1 LTKTVGIDR
10 KFRITCAIKYD
21 INLLN
26 GDMTGKTDRDPSTLF
41 KKVQII
47 NELGLHA
54 RAATAIAKIAQTA
67 SSTIWIKKDRNMAD
81 ASSIIDILT
90 LECTK
95 GSWITLQS
103 ENPAD
108 HHLLLRIH
116 ECVESGFG
124 E

>member
-1 LTKTVGIDR
+1 
-10 KFRITCAIKYD
+10 
-21 INLLN
+21 
-26 GDMTGKTDRDPSTLF
+26 MTGKKDRQPSTCL
-41 KKVQII
+41 KRVQIT

-54 RAATAIAKIAQTA
+54 RAATIIAKKAQAAT
-67 SSTIWIKKDRNMAD
+67 SNIWIIKEDEMAD

-95 GSWITLQS
+95 GSWITLKS

-108 HHLLLRIH
+108 HHVLLDII

>member
-1 LTKTVGIDR
+1 MKCS
-10 KFRITCAIKYD
+10 F
-21 INLLN
+21 NLLN
-26 GDMTGKTDRDPSTLF
+26 WDMTGITNNDPSTLA

-54 RAATAIAKIAQTA
+54 RAATAIAKIAQSAT
-67 SSTIWIKKDRNMAD
+67 SPIWIMKDRNTAD

-108 HHLLLRIH
+108 HHLLIRIH
-116 ECVESGFG
+116 DCVESGFG

>member
-1 LTKTVGIDR
+1 MTAKTEKR
-10 KFRITCAIKYD
+10 
-21 INLLN
+21 
-26 GDMTGKTDRDPSTLF
+26 PSTF
-41 KKVQII
+41 SKKVKII

-54 RAATAIAKIAQTA
+54 RAAAIIAKIAQQAT
-67 SSTIWIKKDRNMAD
+67 SKIWISKSSESAD

-95 GSWITLQS
+95 GSWITLTS

-108 HHLLLRIH
+108 QHLLLRIQ
-116 ECVESGFG
+116 ECIESGFG

>member
-1 LTKTVGIDR
+1 
-10 KFRITCAIKYD
+10 
-21 INLLN
+21 
-26 GDMTGKTDRDPSTLF
+26 MTGKTNNHPSTF
-41 KKVQII
+41 SKKVKII

-54 RAATAIAKIAQTA
+54 RAATTIAQIAQNAA
-67 SSTIWIKKDRNMAD
+67 SKIWIEKNNEMAD

-90 LECTK
+90 LACAKDT
-95 GSWITLQS
+95 WITLTS

-108 HHLLLRIH
+108 HHLLLRIQ

>member
-1 LTKTVGIDR
+1 
-10 KFRITCAIKYD
+10 
-21 INLLN
+21 
-26 GDMTGKTDRDPSTLF
+26 MTEKTDRSPSTF
-41 KKVQII
+41 TKKVQIT

-54 RAATAIAKIAQTA
+54 RAAGIIAKIAQSA
-67 SSTIWIKKDRNMAD
+67 KSTIWIIKNGEMVD
-81 ASSIIDILT
+81 ASSVIDILT

-103 ENPAD
+103 EDPAD

-116 ECVESGFG
+116 ENVESGFG